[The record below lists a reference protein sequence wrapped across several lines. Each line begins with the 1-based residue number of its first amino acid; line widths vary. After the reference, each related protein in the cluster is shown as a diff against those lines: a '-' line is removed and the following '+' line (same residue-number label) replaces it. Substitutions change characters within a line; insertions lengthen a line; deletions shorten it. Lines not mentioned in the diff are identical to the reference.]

1 MKKQPWFLLFTV
13 LYPVTALYAAN
24 LTEVNVLYLIRPVV
38 VSLLGGFMMF
48 GLLWWILKDRVRA
61 GFVSI
66 AVLLI
71 FSTYGII
78 YQQIEGFKVGSLLI
92 GRHRFLGI
100 LMAVLL
106 GVMIWRIL
114 RWRSGSMHTAVFYA
128 NIIALV
134 LFLMPL
140 GQVLFQAEKIKL
152 PTARANQI
160 PTEVQANPT
169 TAHPDVYYFLLDS
182 YSREDYIR
190 EEMKYD
196 NSPFLNELRDTG
208 FFVADC
214 SLSNYSATRLSL
226 ASTLN
231 MDYLDNL
238 STDFVPENK
247 DETMLD
253 PYILNSRVVELF
265 REQGYKTVA
274 FETGYPFTDLIN
286 ADYHFTVIS
295 RPYLAPY
302 LTAFEVLAM
311 KNSMVSL
318 LEGNK
323 GFNNALGIGFEF
335 NDKYQRQKFILSK
348 VPSVPELP
356 SPKFVFIHLVTTH
369 RPYIFNPDGTPIV
382 DKNYYLYEGFP
393 ANTET
398 LIDGYQRVLQYT
410 NAQLLPI
417 LKTILAESEQ
427 PPVIILQGDH
437 GVLPP
442 GRNTVLLSIFGLKD
456 TSELAK
462 DLSPVNIFPVIFNDL
477 FKTGIPLKSNQFT
490 YSNVNKNPF
499 VYTYL
504 DASQPCTIQ

>member
-1 MKKQPWFLLFTV
+1 MKKQPWFLLFTI

-24 LTEVNVLYLIRPVV
+24 ITEVNILYLIRPIV
-38 VSLLGGFMMF
+38 VSLLGGFLVF
-48 GLLWWILKDRVRA
+48 GILWWILKDRIRA

-66 AVLLI
+66 AILLV

-106 GVMIWRIL
+106 GIVIWRIL
-114 RWRSGSMHTAVFYA
+114 RWKPGSMRTAVSYA
-128 NIIALV
+128 NILTMV

-140 GQVLFQAEKIKL
+140 GQVLFQAGKIKL
-152 PTARANQI
+152 PAARPTPI
-160 PTEVQANPT
+160 PSVDQQAPT
-169 TAHPDVYYFLLDS
+169 TNKPDVYYFLLDS

-190 EEMKYD
+190 QEMKYD
-196 NSPFLNELRDTG
+196 NSPFLDELRDMG

-226 ASTLN
+226 ASSLN
-231 MDYLDNL
+231 MDYLNNL

-253 PYILNSRVVELF
+253 PYILNNRVVELF

-274 FETGYPFTDLIN
+274 FETGYPFTDLNN

-311 KNSMVSL
+311 NNSMVSM
-318 LEGNK
+318 LEGNQA
-323 GFNNALGIGFEF
+323 FTSALGIGFEF
-335 NDKYQRQKFILSK
+335 NDKYQRQKYILSK

-369 RPYIFNPDGTPIV
+369 RPYIFNPDGSPIV

-410 NAQLLPI
+410 NSQLLPI
-417 LKTILAESEQ
+417 LKAILAESKQ
-427 PPVIILQGDH
+427 SPVIILQGDH

-442 GRNTVLLSIFGLKD
+442 GRNTVLLSIYGLKD
-456 TSELAK
+456 TSELEK

-477 FKTGIPLKSNQFT
+477 FHTGLSLKPNQ
-490 YSNVNKNPF
+490 YASSNVNKDPF
-499 VYTYL
+499 LFTYL
-504 DASQPCTIQ
+504 DASQPCSIQ